1 MNPFSFSPTR
11 IALAVGAVLMAAAG
25 SAVAVPMLTAASS
38 ASANNVPGI
47 ESTSSSAGYVGSSTS
62 ASATAGNGSG
72 YAFSRSNGAYAVS
85 SSGQGIGT
93 GSAATSFATSITNS
107 SGSALNYSMSF
118 HIYGGS
124 ISTYLNNSAS
134 LTGTESLLATYMA
147 EIKVGGTSVFSSG
160 ATVKRDASGIITETK
175 VGTVDLNPSD
185 TTADGY
191 FSWSGGWYTVDLGT
205 VASGASIDVLASL
218 TDATQSNVGSYT
230 FDAGCCDGYYGC
242 PVLARSSDS
251 LRSVAFAIGCQ
262 FTGFKGGASAF
273 YGDPINF
280 SSSPTVGPPAGG
292 TQFGVT
298 TSSVPEPGAYGLVA
312 LALGAAGLA
321 SRRRRQA

>member
-1 MNPFSFSPTR
+1 
-11 IALAVGAVLMAAAG
+11 MAAAG
-25 SAVAVPMLTAASS
+25 SAVAVPMLTAAST
-38 ASANNVPGI
+38 ASANNVFAAP
-47 ESTSSSAGYVGSSTS
+47 SSSSTAVYAGSSS
-62 ASATAGNGSG
+62 YAAATAGNGSG

-160 ATVKRDASGIITETK
+160 ATVKRDASGITGTK
-175 VGTVDLNPSD
+175 VGTVDLNPGN
-185 TTADGY
+185 TAADGN